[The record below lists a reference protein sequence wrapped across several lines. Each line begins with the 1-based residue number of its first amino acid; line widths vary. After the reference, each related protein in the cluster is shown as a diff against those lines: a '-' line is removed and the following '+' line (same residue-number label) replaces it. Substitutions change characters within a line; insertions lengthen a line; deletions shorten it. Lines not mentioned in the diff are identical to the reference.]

1 MHDNLKTRM
10 KSIHKWNAMEMCVK
24 NIYIHLHTGFPIVC
38 IINNNLFEMLIWW
51 ICRRHNVI
59 VVDVSHIQD
68 YKGKLDAK

>member
-1 MHDNLKTRM
+1 
-10 KSIHKWNAMEMCVK
+10 
-24 NIYIHLHTGFPIVC
+24 
-38 IINNNLFEMLIWW
+38 MLIWW